1 MSASKKSLLRPD
13 PSLINELKSI
23 YQFGRI
29 VGLDEV
35 GRGALA
41 GPIVVAA
48 IEINVVLPNVCDSKR
63 LSVVSRTELT
73 PLLIA
78 NATQVSLGQASNDEI
93 DSIGITQ
100 AQELAYA
107 RALENINADLFLT
120 DFVRLPKK
128 YKTIRAVKGDSLF
141 YPVAAASI
149 IAKTYRDQLMKSY
162 GRFFP
167 QYYWQTNVGYST
179 ANHKRKIDEIGPSPL
194 HRKTYLNWL
203 KT

>member
-78 NATQVSLGQASNDEI
+78 NANQVSLGQASNDEI

-107 RALENINADLFLT
+107 RALENITADLFLT
-120 DFVRLPKK
+120 DFVRLPKN
-128 YKTIRAVKGDSLF
+128 IEQSE
-141 YPVAAASI
+141 P
-149 IAKTYRDQLMKSY
+149 
-162 GRFFP
+162 
-167 QYYWQTNVGYST
+167 
-179 ANHKRKIDEIGPSPL
+179 
-194 HRKTYLNWL
+194 
-203 KT
+203 